1 MWRSEAKRRRKGR
14 NEKSGREWID
24 HSLTLVALPL
34 LVGRPSLQVP
44 SRLSS
49 YIHSISSAHLRH
61 VLPPP
66 LMSPTRPLSPAPTA
80 SPPSTEGGT
89 PARRLRCERT
99 PAERA
104 SRPLTFVDTSSPPRH
119 PSCPSNPTTAPPPPP
134 PTAARPIFDRP
145 N

>member
-44 SRLSS
+44 SS
-49 YIHSISSAHLRH
+49 YIHSITSAHLRH

-80 SPPSTEGGT
+80 SPQALKAGHQPDG
-89 PARRLRCERT
+89 
-99 PAERA
+99 
-104 SRPLTFVDTSSPPRH
+104 F
-119 PSCPSNPTTAPPPPP
+119 
-134 PTAARPIFDRP
+134 AAREHPP
-145 N
+145 NEHLAH